1 MTDPVT
7 TLPDEPDYCFAPAYD
22 VDTEM
27 QQIRIVFADV
37 LGHVPTA
44 LVTLTL
50 DDALGLCDRLNRRL
64 GHDRDAWIA
73 MAAESMRDEDGAR
86 GRALH

>member
-7 TLPDEPDYCFAPAYD
+7 TLPEEPEYCFAPAYD

-37 LGHVPTA
+37 PGHVPTA
-44 LVTLTL
+44 LVTLDL
-50 DDALGLCDRLNRRL
+50 EQAMNLCDRLNRRL
-64 GHDRDAWIA
+64 GHDREAWTA
-73 MAAESMRDEDGAR
+73 MAADSMRAEDGM
-86 GRALH
+86 GGGALH